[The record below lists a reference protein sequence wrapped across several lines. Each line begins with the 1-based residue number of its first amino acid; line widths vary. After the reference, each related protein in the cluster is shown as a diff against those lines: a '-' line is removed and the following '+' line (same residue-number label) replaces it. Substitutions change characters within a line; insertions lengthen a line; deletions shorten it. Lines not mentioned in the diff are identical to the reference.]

1 LFCINTNNN
10 FILGALYK
18 MAVYANLSLDQ
29 GTDFSSTISLEGAT
43 GDSYDLIGYTIRAQM
58 RKTYTSSRS
67 YDFVSDITNPLTGL
81 CRIKMGSEITS
92 ILKPGRYVYDVE
104 VVSSDGIVFR
114 VVEGQV
120 DVTPRVTRSS

>member
-1 LFCINTNNN
+1 
-10 FILGALYK
+10 
-18 MAVYANLSLDQ
+18 MAVYANLFLDQ

-43 GDSYDLIGYTIRAQM
+43 GDSYGLTGYTIRAQM

-67 YDFVSDITNPLTGL
+67 YDFVSTITNPVTGL
-81 CRIKMGSEITS
+81 CRIEMGSELTS

-104 VVSSDGIVFR
+104 VISPLGIVFR

-120 DVTPRVTRSS
+120 DVTPRVTRPS